1 MLGLNYAQLKYEEA
15 TRPAINWSRYMTFLI
30 TILKYNAF
38 CKAGVYSIVKRNVDD
53 MMNFQIDNM
62 RWEAQMMDGLAGN
75 SKYKQEVQVFPP
87 LLSDLKKR
95 VKNKV

>member
-1 MLGLNYAQLKYEEA
+1 
-15 TRPAINWSRYMTFLI
+15 MTFLI

-62 RWEAQMMDGLAGN
+62 RWEAQMMDMFSESSQYTL
-75 SKYKQEVQVFPP
+75 EVQVFPP
-87 LLSDLKKR
+87 LLSDLKK
-95 VKNKV
+95 KIQNKVYSLANL